1 MKNLSVQIKKDHGQ
15 QIPYVDSRD
24 VAKVIEKKHFH
35 LVRDIDM
42 YIQYMNN
49 SQGNSLNPK
58 MDSVPNPT
66 DYFIES
72 SYKDKSG
79 KKNKCYLLTRKGCEF
94 VANKMTGEKGT
105 IFTANYI
112 DKFHEMEEILARQQL
127 PEWKKARN
135 DGKTTR
141 NIFTDTISKLVEYA
155 VNKGAKEGFANQLY
169 WRMTKALNNALC
181 IEIYKSKIPTRDRL
195 DVTTTIQIAFFEN
208 EARRVIEEG
217 ITLNRPYDEFLP
229 KVEAKFYSFLDVM
242 GYPIP
247 KPTTKTYTNILVE
260 RNKTFVTKQQ
270 QQAQLQ
276 QLKQIT

>member
-112 DKFHEMEEILARQQL
+112 DKFHEMEEILNRNNL
-127 PEWKKARN
+127 PDWQKARA
-135 DGKTTR
+135 DGKATR
-141 NIFTDTISKLVEYA
+141 NIFTDTIANLIQYA
-155 VNKGAKEGFANQLY
+155 VNNGASQSSANQSY
-169 WRMTKALNNALC
+169 WRMTKALNNALG
-181 IEIYKSKIPTRDRL
+181 IDTAKGSLPTRDRL
-195 DVTTTIQIAFFEN
+195 DLTTTIQIAFFET
-208 EARRVIEEG
+208 EAKRVIEEG
-217 ITLNRPYDEFLP
+217 IALNRPFYEFLP
-229 KVEAKFYSFLDVM
+229 KVESKFYSFLSVM